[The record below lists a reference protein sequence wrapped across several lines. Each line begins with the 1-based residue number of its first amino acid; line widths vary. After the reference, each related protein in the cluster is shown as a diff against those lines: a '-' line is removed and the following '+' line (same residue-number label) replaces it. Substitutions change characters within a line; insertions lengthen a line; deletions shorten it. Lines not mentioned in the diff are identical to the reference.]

1 MGIMDA
7 SRLRSF
13 LYPINFQI
21 RQILGDIFPG
31 NNNCVKI
38 FEKKKN
44 IIFVCLKSP
53 YLQASK

>member
-21 RQILGDIFPG
+21 RQSLGDIFPG

-38 FEKKKN
+38 FEKKQHH
-44 IIFVCLKSP
+44 FCLFEIS
-53 YLQASK
+53 LSTG